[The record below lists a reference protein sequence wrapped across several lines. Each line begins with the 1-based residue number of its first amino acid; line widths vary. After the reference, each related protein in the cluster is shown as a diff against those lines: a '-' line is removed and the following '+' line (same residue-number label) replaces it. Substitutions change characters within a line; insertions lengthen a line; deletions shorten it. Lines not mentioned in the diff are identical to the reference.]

1 MSEQTE
7 PILTLLREVPLFS
20 GLNVEEL
27 ERLGEEFVIVELPK
41 DEILFQAQEATDGLF
56 VIDSGQ
62 VALLGADGKQT
73 EILKHADVIGT
84 EALNYLPAREKTA
97 MALTDAQVFFL
108 PNKQIQALYASVPAF
123 KETVSV
129 LFNSARLAAYI
140 PMAWLEPGEKIYMMA
155 RKHPVFLLF
164 RSIPPIFVFAALW
177 FLMMFLSS
185 QSAFWS
191 LAGLVAG
198 FLFCL
203 LWLVWNINNWAN
215 DFYLITS
222 RRMVWVEHVTG
233 FYDSRQEAPLGTLIS
248 VGIKTSQLGYFLGY
262 SNVIVRTYIGD
273 IRFERVGHAR
283 TIGKLI
289 ETNWARS
296 KRVDLELDAREIRKA
311 LRQKFGKEA
320 EDITA
325 KDLQVE
331 LGTVEPAPKE
341 VNFFQ
346 WLFGDFVRVRHE
358 VGGTITY
365 RKHWLILLQKL
376 ILPLFA
382 LVLSIIFVVA
392 IITHNLVQVD
402 YTMGLVA
409 GYFLI
414 FVAAGMLVYQYVDWR
429 NDLFQLTPNQV
440 IDLDRKPFGRESR
453 RSAPLENILS
463 IEYERRG
470 FIPMLFNYGTVYI
483 TVGNTQLTFD
493 NVYQPSVV
501 QQDIFTR
508 MGEHAKERDDRNTM
522 LERERVAQWFKV
534 FQEEAERGLTI
545 PPPSEPTRPLT
556 MGPAKY

>member
-7 PILTLLREVPLFS
+7 LILTLLREVPLFS

-27 ERLGEEFVIVELPK
+27 ERLGEEFVMVELPK

-155 RKHPVFLLF
+155 HKHPVFLLF

-233 FYDSRQEAPLGTLIS
+233 FYDSRQEAPLSTLIS

-262 SNVIVRTYIGD
+262 SDVIVRTYIGD
-273 IRFERVGHAR
+273 IRFERVGHAS

-289 ETNWARS
+289 ETNWARG

-331 LGTVEPAPKE
+331 LGTVEPTPKE

-346 WLFGDFVRVRHE
+346 WLFADFVRVRHE

-392 IITHNLVQVD
+392 IITHNLIQVD

-414 FVAAGMLVYQYVDWR
+414 FVAAGMLVYQYIDWR

-483 TVGNTQLTFD
+483 TIGNTQLTFN

-545 PPPSEPTRPLT
+545 PPPSDPTRPVT
-556 MGPAKY
+556 MRPPK

>member
-7 PILTLLREVPLFS
+7 PIITLLREVPLFS

-27 ERLGEEFVIVELPK
+27 ERLGEEFVMVELPK

-73 EILKHADVIGT
+73 EILKHAEVIGT

-123 KETVSV
+123 IETVSV

-215 DFYLITS
+215 DIYLITS

-233 FYDSRQEAPLGTLIS
+233 FYDSRQEAPLSTLIS

-262 SNVIVRTYIGD
+262 SDVIVRTYIGD
-273 IRFERVGHAR
+273 IRFERVGHAS

-289 ETNWARS
+289 ETNWARG

-331 LGTVEPAPKE
+331 LGTVEPTPKE

-346 WLFGDFVRVRHE
+346 WLFADFVRVRHE

-365 RKHWLILLQKL
+365 RKHWLILLQKI

-392 IITHNLVQVD
+392 IITHNLIQVD

-414 FVAAGMLVYQYVDWR
+414 FVAAGMLVYQYIDWR

-483 TVGNTQLTFD
+483 TIGNTQLTFN

-545 PPPSEPTRPLT
+545 PALSDPTRPVT
-556 MGPAKY
+556 MRPPK

>member
-7 PILTLLREVPLFS
+7 LILTLLHEVPLFS

-27 ERLGEEFVIVELPK
+27 ERLGEEFVMVELPK

-108 PNKQIQALYASVPAF
+108 SNKQIQALYASVPAF

-233 FYDSRQEAPLGTLIS
+233 FYDSRQEAPLSTLIS

-262 SNVIVRTYIGD
+262 SDVIVRTYIGD
-273 IRFERVGHAR
+273 IRFERVGHAS

-289 ETNWARS
+289 ETNWARG
-296 KRVDLELDAREIRKA
+296 KRVDLELDACEIRKA

-331 LGTVEPAPKE
+331 LGTVESTPKE

-346 WLFGDFVRVRHE
+346 WLFADFVRVRHE

-392 IITHNLVQVD
+392 IITHNLIQVD

-414 FVAAGMLVYQYVDWR
+414 FVAAGMLVYQYIDWR

-483 TVGNTQLTFD
+483 TIGNTQLTFN

-545 PPPSEPTRPLT
+545 PALSDPTRPVT
-556 MGPAKY
+556 MRPPK

>member
-7 PILTLLREVPLFS
+7 LILTLLREVPLFS

-27 ERLGEEFVIVELPK
+27 ERLGEEFVMVELPK

-155 RKHPVFLLF
+155 RKHPVFLFF

-233 FYDSRQEAPLGTLIS
+233 FYDSRQEAPLSTLIS

-262 SNVIVRTYIGD
+262 SDVIVRTYIGD
-273 IRFERVGHAR
+273 IRFERVGHAS

-289 ETNWARS
+289 ETNWARG

-331 LGTVEPAPKE
+331 LGTVEPTPKE

-346 WLFGDFVRVRHE
+346 WLFADFVRVRHE

-392 IITHNLVQVD
+392 IITHNLIQVD

-483 TVGNTQLTFD
+483 TIGNTQLTFN

-545 PPPSEPTRPLT
+545 PPPSDPTRPVT
-556 MGPAKY
+556 MGPPK

>member
-7 PILTLLREVPLFS
+7 LILTLLHEVPLFS

-27 ERLGEEFVIVELPK
+27 ERLGEEFVMVELPK

-108 PNKQIQALYASVPAF
+108 SNKQIQALYASVPAF

-177 FLMMFLSS
+177 FLMMFFSS

-233 FYDSRQEAPLGTLIS
+233 FYDSRQEAPLSTLIS

-262 SNVIVRTYIGD
+262 SDVIVRTYIGD
-273 IRFERVGHAR
+273 IRFERVGHAS

-289 ETNWARS
+289 ETNWARG

-331 LGTVEPAPKE
+331 LGTVEPTPKE

-346 WLFGDFVRVRHE
+346 WLFADFVRVRHE

-392 IITHNLVQVD
+392 IITHNLIQVD

-414 FVAAGMLVYQYVDWR
+414 FVAAGMLVYQYIDWR

-483 TVGNTQLTFD
+483 TIGNTQLTFN

>member
-1 MSEQTE
+1 
-7 PILTLLREVPLFS
+7 
-20 GLNVEEL
+20 
-27 ERLGEEFVIVELPK
+27 
-41 DEILFQAQEATDGLF
+41 
-56 VIDSGQ
+56 
-62 VALLGADGKQT
+62 
-73 EILKHADVIGT
+73 
-84 EALNYLPAREKTA
+84 
-97 MALTDAQVFFL
+97 
-108 PNKQIQALYASVPAF
+108 
-123 KETVSV
+123 
-129 LFNSARLAAYI
+129 
-140 PMAWLEPGEKIYMMA
+140 
-155 RKHPVFLLF
+155 
-164 RSIPPIFVFAALW
+164 
-177 FLMMFLSS
+177 
-185 QSAFWS
+185 
-191 LAGLVAG
+191 
-198 FLFCL
+198 
-203 LWLVWNINNWAN
+203 
-215 DFYLITS
+215 
-222 RRMVWVEHVTG
+222 MVWVEHVTG
-233 FYDSRQEAPLGTLIS
+233 FYDSRQEAPLSTLIS

-262 SNVIVRTYIGD
+262 SDVIVRTYIGD
-273 IRFERVGHAR
+273 IRFERVGHAS

-289 ETNWARS
+289 ETNWARG
-296 KRVDLELDAREIRKA
+296 KRVDLELDACEIRKA

-331 LGTVEPAPKE
+331 LGTVESTPKE

-346 WLFGDFVRVRHE
+346 WLFADFVRVRHE

-392 IITHNLVQVD
+392 IITHNLIQVD

-414 FVAAGMLVYQYVDWR
+414 FVAAGMLVYQYIDWR

-483 TVGNTQLTFD
+483 TIGNTQLTFN

-545 PPPSEPTRPLT
+545 PALSDPTRPVT
-556 MGPAKY
+556 MRPPK

>member
-7 PILTLLREVPLFS
+7 LILTLLHEVPLFS

-27 ERLGEEFVIVELPK
+27 ERLGEEFVMVELPK

-56 VIDSGQ
+56 VINSGQ

-233 FYDSRQEAPLGTLIS
+233 FYDSRQEAPLSTLIS

-262 SNVIVRTYIGD
+262 SDVIVRTYIGD
-273 IRFERVGHAR
+273 IRFERVGHAS

-289 ETNWARS
+289 ETNWARG
-296 KRVDLELDAREIRKA
+296 KRVDLELDACEIRKA

-331 LGTVEPAPKE
+331 LGTVESTPKE

-346 WLFGDFVRVRHE
+346 WLFADFVRVRHE

-392 IITHNLVQVD
+392 IITHNLIQVD

-414 FVAAGMLVYQYVDWR
+414 FVAAGMLVYQYIDWR

-483 TVGNTQLTFD
+483 TIGNTQLTFN

-545 PPPSEPTRPLT
+545 PALSDPTRPVT
-556 MGPAKY
+556 MRPPK

>member
-1 MSEQTE
+1 M
-7 PILTLLREVPLFS
+7 
-20 GLNVEEL
+20 
-27 ERLGEEFVIVELPK
+27 
-41 DEILFQAQEATDGLF
+41 
-56 VIDSGQ
+56 
-62 VALLGADGKQT
+62 ALLGADGKQT

-233 FYDSRQEAPLGTLIS
+233 FYDSRQEAPLSTLIS

-262 SNVIVRTYIGD
+262 SDVIVRTYIGD
-273 IRFERVGHAR
+273 IRFERVGHAS

-289 ETNWARS
+289 ETNWARG
-296 KRVDLELDAREIRKA
+296 KRVDLELDARGSGRRCARNLARKPRILLPKISRLNWA
-311 LRQKFGKEA
+311 RLNQRQ
-320 EDITA
+320 
-325 KDLQVE
+325 
-331 LGTVEPAPKE
+331 KE

-346 WLFGDFVRVRHE
+346 WLLVDFVRVRHE
-358 VGGTITY
+358 VG
-365 RKHWLILLQKL
+365 
-376 ILPLFA
+376 
-382 LVLSIIFVVA
+382 V
-392 IITHNLVQVD
+392 
-402 YTMGLVA
+402 
-409 GYFLI
+409 
-414 FVAAGMLVYQYVDWR
+414 
-429 NDLFQLTPNQV
+429 
-440 IDLDRKPFGRESR
+440 
-453 RSAPLENILS
+453 
-463 IEYERRG
+463 
-470 FIPMLFNYGTVYI
+470 
-483 TVGNTQLTFD
+483 
-493 NVYQPSVV
+493 
-501 QQDIFTR
+501 
-508 MGEHAKERDDRNTM
+508 
-522 LERERVAQWFKV
+522 
-534 FQEEAERGLTI
+534 
-545 PPPSEPTRPLT
+545 
-556 MGPAKY
+556 

>member
-7 PILTLLREVPLFS
+7 LILTLLHEVPLFS

-27 ERLGEEFVIVELPK
+27 ERLGEEFVMVELPK

-73 EILKHADVIGT
+73 EILKHAEVIGT

-233 FYDSRQEAPLGTLIS
+233 FYDSRQEAPLSTLIS

-262 SNVIVRTYIGD
+262 SDVIVRTYIGD
-273 IRFERVGHAR
+273 IRFERVGHAS

-289 ETNWARS
+289 ETNWARG

-331 LGTVEPAPKE
+331 LGTVEPTPKE

-346 WLFGDFVRVRHE
+346 WLFADFVRVRHE

-392 IITHNLVQVD
+392 IITHNLIQVD

-414 FVAAGMLVYQYVDWR
+414 FVAAGMLVYQYIDWR

-483 TVGNTQLTFD
+483 TIGNTQLTFN

-545 PPPSEPTRPLT
+545 PPPSDPTRPVT
-556 MGPAKY
+556 MRPPK

>member
-1 MSEQTE
+1 MSEQ
-7 PILTLLREVPLFS
+7 PQAILTLLREVPLFS
-20 GLNVEEL
+20 GLTLEEL
-27 ERLGEEFVIVELPK
+27 EQLGDEFVLVELPK
-41 DEILFQAQEATDGLF
+41 GDTLYQAHEATDGLF
-56 VIDSGQ
+56 VVDSGQ
-62 VALLGADGKQT
+62 LALLNKEGEQL
-73 EILKHADVIGT
+73 EVLKRAEVIGT
-84 EALNYLPAREKTA
+84 EALNYLPARENSA
-97 MALTDAQVFFL
+97 MALTASQVYFL
-108 PNKQIQALYASVPAF
+108 PNKHIQALYDGVPAF

-129 LFNSARLAAYI
+129 LFNSVRLASFV
-140 PMAWLEPGEKIYMMA
+140 PMAWLEPGEKIHLMA

-164 RSIPPIFVFAALW
+164 RSIPPIAAFAALW
-177 FLMMFLSS
+177 VLMVFLSS
-185 QSAFWS
+185 KNAFWS

-233 FYDSRQEAPLGTLIS
+233 FYDSRQEAPLSTLIS
-248 VGIKTSQLGYFLGY
+248 VGIKTTQLGYFLGY
-262 SNVIVRTYIGD
+262 SDVMVRTYIGD
-273 IRFERVGHAR
+273 IRFERVAHAR

-289 ETNWARS
+289 ETNWARG
-296 KRVDLELDAREIRKA
+296 KRIDLELDAQEIRKS

-331 LGTVEPAPKE
+331 IGTVNPAPKE
-341 VNFFQ
+341 INFFQ
-346 WLFGDFVRVRHE
+346 WLFADFVRVRHE

-376 ILPLFA
+376 ILPLFT

-392 IITHNLVQVD
+392 IITHNLTQVD

-414 FVAAGMLVYQYVDWR
+414 FVAAGFLAYQYMDWR

-470 FIPMLFNYGTVYI
+470 LLPMLFNYGTVYI
-483 TVGNTQLTFD
+483 TIGNTQLTFN
-493 NVYQPSVV
+493 NVYEPSVV

-508 MGEHAKERDDRNTM
+508 MGKHAQERDERNTM

-534 FQEEAERGLTI
+534 FQEEAEQGLTT
-545 PPPSEPTRPLT
+545 STQAAATRPLT
-556 MGPAKY
+556 MQPPK

>member
-1 MSEQTE
+1 MNEQTQ
-7 PILTLLREVPLFS
+7 PMLTLLREVPLFS
-20 GLNVEEL
+20 GLSVEEL
-27 ERLGEEFVIVELPK
+27 ERLAEEFVMVELPNG
-41 DEILFQAQEATDGLF
+41 ETLFRAQEATDGLF
-56 VIDSGQ
+56 VVDSGQ
-62 VALLGADGKQT
+62 VALLDQDGKQT
-73 EILKHADVIGT
+73 EILRRAEVIGT
-84 EALNYLPAREKTA
+84 EALNYLPTRQITA
-97 MALTDAQVFFL
+97 MALTDTQVWFL
-108 PNKQIQALYASVPAF
+108 PNKQVNTLYATVPAF

-129 LFNSARLAAYI
+129 LFNSARLASYVPI
-140 PMAWLEPGEKIYMMA
+140 AWLEPGEKIHLMA

-164 RSIPPIFVFAALW
+164 RSIPPIAAFAVVW
-177 FLMMFLSS
+177 FLMVFLSS
-185 QSAFWS
+185 KNAFWS

-203 LWLVWNINNWAN
+203 LWLVWNNNNWAN

-233 FYDSRQEAPLGTLIS
+233 FYDSRQEAPLSTLIS
-248 VGIKTSQLGYFLGY
+248 VGIKTSQLGYLFGY
-262 SNVIVRTYIGD
+262 SDVMVRTYIGD
-273 IRFERVGHAR
+273 IRFERVAHAR

-289 ETNWARS
+289 ETNWARG
-296 KRVDLELDAREIRKA
+296 KRVDLEMDAREVRKA

-331 LGTVEPAPKE
+331 LGRVEPAPKE
-341 VNFFQ
+341 INFFQ
-346 WLFGDFVRVRHE
+346 WLFADFVRVRHE

-376 ILPLFA
+376 ILPLMV

-392 IITHNLVQVD
+392 IITHNLTQVD

-429 NDLFQLTPNQV
+429 NDLFQLTANQV

-470 FIPMLFNYGTVYI
+470 LVPMLFNYGTVYI
-483 TVGNTQLTFD
+483 TVGNTQLTFND
-493 NVYQPSVV
+493 VYQPSVV

-508 MGEHAKERDDRNTM
+508 MGKHAKERDDRNTM

-534 FQEEAERGLTI
+534 FQEEAEHGLTI
-545 PPPSEPTRPLT
+545 PPQADPTRPIMT
-556 MGPAKY
+556 DRPK

>member
-1 MSEQTE
+1 MNEQAQ
-7 PILTLLREVPLFS
+7 PILDLLREVPLFS
-20 GLNVEEL
+20 GLSVEEL
-27 ERLGEEFVIVELPK
+27 ECLSDAFVLVELPK
-41 DEILFQAQEATDGLF
+41 GETLYRAQEATDGLF
-56 VIDSGQ
+56 VVEAGQ
-62 VALLGADGKQT
+62 FALLDEDGKQLEVLKRA
-73 EILKHADVIGT
+73 EIIGT
-84 EALNYLPAREKTA
+84 EALNYLPTREKPA
-97 MALTDAQVFFL
+97 MALTDARVYFL
-108 PNKQIQALYASVPAF
+108 PNKQIRALYAGVPAF
-123 KETVSV
+123 KETASV
-129 LFNSARLAAYI
+129 LFNSARLASHVS
-140 PMAWLEPGEKIYMMA
+140 MTWLEPGEKIHLMA

-164 RSIPPIFVFAALW
+164 RSVTPIIAFAVIW
-177 FLMMFLSS
+177 ILMILLSS
-185 QSAFWS
+185 THAFWS

-198 FLFCL
+198 FIFCL
-203 LWLVWNINNWAN
+203 LWLVWNINNWSN

-233 FYDSRQEAPLGTLIS
+233 FYESRQEAPLSTLLS
-248 VGIKTSQLGYFLGY
+248 VGIKTTQLGYFLGY

-273 IRFERVGHAR
+273 IRFERVAHAS

-289 ETNWARS
+289 ETNWARG
-296 KRVDLELDAREIRKA
+296 KRMDLELDAREIRKA

-325 KDLQVE
+325 KDLQLE

-341 VNFFQ
+341 INFFQ
-346 WLFGDFVRVRHE
+346 WLLADFVRVRHE

-365 RKHWLILLQKL
+365 RKHWLILLQKVL
-376 ILPLFA
+376 LPIMV

-392 IITHNLVQVD
+392 IITRNLTQVD

-409 GYFLI
+409 GYFLV
-414 FVAAGMLVYQYVDWR
+414 FVAAGALVYQYVDWR

-470 FIPMLFNYGTVYI
+470 LIPMLFNYGTVYI
-483 TVGNTQLTFD
+483 TIGNTQLTFND
-493 NVYQPSVV
+493 VYQPSVV

-508 MGEHAKERDDRNTM
+508 MGQHVQERDERNTM

-534 FQEEAERGLTI
+534 FQEEAEQGLTI
-545 PPPSEPTRPLT
+545 PPQSEPTRPIT
-556 MGPAKY
+556 MEPPK

>member
-7 PILTLLREVPLFS
+7 LILTLLHEVPLFS

-27 ERLGEEFVIVELPK
+27 ERLGEEFVMVELPK

-108 PNKQIQALYASVPAF
+108 SNKQIQALYASVPAF

-233 FYDSRQEAPLGTLIS
+233 FYDSRQEAPLSTLIS

-262 SNVIVRTYIGD
+262 SDVIVRTYIGD
-273 IRFERVGHAR
+273 IRFERVGHAS

-289 ETNWARS
+289 ETNWARG

-331 LGTVEPAPKE
+331 LGTVEPTPKE

-346 WLFGDFVRVRHE
+346 WLFADFVRVRHE

-392 IITHNLVQVD
+392 IITHNLIQVD

-414 FVAAGMLVYQYVDWR
+414 FVAAGMLVYQYIDWR

-483 TVGNTQLTFD
+483 TIGNTQLTFN

-545 PPPSEPTRPLT
+545 PALSDPTRPVT
-556 MGPAKY
+556 MRPPK

>member
-7 PILTLLREVPLFS
+7 LILTLLHEVPLFS

-27 ERLGEEFVIVELPK
+27 ERLGEEFVMVELPK

-233 FYDSRQEAPLGTLIS
+233 FYDSRQEAPLSTLIS

-262 SNVIVRTYIGD
+262 SDVIVRTYIGD
-273 IRFERVGHAR
+273 IRFERVGHAS

-289 ETNWARS
+289 ETNWARG

-331 LGTVEPAPKE
+331 LGTVESAPKE

-346 WLFGDFVRVRHE
+346 WLFADFVRVRHE

-392 IITHNLVQVD
+392 IITHNLIQVD

-414 FVAAGMLVYQYVDWR
+414 FVAAGMLVYQYIDWR

-483 TVGNTQLTFD
+483 TIGNTQLTFN

-545 PPPSEPTRPLT
+545 PALSDPTRPVT
-556 MGPAKY
+556 MRPPK

>member
-7 PILTLLREVPLFS
+7 LILTLLHEVPLFS

-27 ERLGEEFVIVELPK
+27 ERLGEEFVMVELPK

-97 MALTDAQVFFL
+97 KALTDAQVFFL

-233 FYDSRQEAPLGTLIS
+233 FYDSRQEAPLSTLIS

-262 SNVIVRTYIGD
+262 SDVIVRTYIGD
-273 IRFERVGHAR
+273 IRFERVGHAS

-289 ETNWARS
+289 ETNWARG

-331 LGTVEPAPKE
+331 LGTVEPTPKE

-346 WLFGDFVRVRHE
+346 WLFADFVRVRHE

-392 IITHNLVQVD
+392 IITHNLIQVD

-414 FVAAGMLVYQYVDWR
+414 FVAAGMLVYQYIDWR

-483 TVGNTQLTFD
+483 TIGNTQLTFN

-545 PPPSEPTRPLT
+545 PALSDPTRPVT
-556 MGPAKY
+556 MRPPK

>member
-20 GLNVEEL
+20 GLTVEEL
-27 ERLGEEFVIVELPK
+27 ERLCEEFVMVELPK
-41 DEILFQAQEATDGLF
+41 DEILFQVKEATDGLF
-56 VIDSGQ
+56 VVDSGQ
-62 VALLGADGKQT
+62 VALSGADSRQT
-73 EILKHADVIGT
+73 ETLKRAEVVGT
-84 EALNYLPAREKTA
+84 EALNYTPTREKTA
-97 MALTDAQVFFL
+97 IALTDAQVYFL
-108 PNKQIQALYASVPAF
+108 PNKQIQALYASVPTF

-129 LFNSARLAAYI
+129 LFNSARLASFI
-140 PMAWLEPGEKIYMMA
+140 PMTWLEPGEKIHLMA

-164 RSIPPIFVFAALW
+164 RSIPPIIVFAALW
-177 FLMMFLSS
+177 VLMVFLSS
-185 QSAFWS
+185 KNAFWS

-198 FLFCL
+198 FLFCV

-320 EDITA
+320 ENITA

>member
-7 PILTLLREVPLFS
+7 PNITLLREVPLFS

-27 ERLGEEFVIVELPK
+27 ERLGEEFVMVELPK

-233 FYDSRQEAPLGTLIS
+233 FYDSRQEAPLSTLIS

-262 SNVIVRTYIGD
+262 SDVIVRTYIGD
-273 IRFERVGHAR
+273 IRFERVGHAS

-289 ETNWARS
+289 ETNWARG

-331 LGTVEPAPKE
+331 LGTVEPTPKE

-346 WLFGDFVRVRHE
+346 WLFADFVRVRHE

-392 IITHNLVQVD
+392 IITHNLIQVD

-483 TVGNTQLTFD
+483 TIGNTQLTFN

-545 PPPSEPTRPLT
+545 PALSDPTRPVT
-556 MGPAKY
+556 MRPPK

>member
-7 PILTLLREVPLFS
+7 PIITLLREVPLFS

-27 ERLGEEFVIVELPK
+27 ERLGEEFVMVELPK

-56 VIDSGQ
+56 VINSGQ

-108 PNKQIQALYASVPAF
+108 SNKQIQALYASVPAF
-123 KETVSV
+123 IETVSV

-233 FYDSRQEAPLGTLIS
+233 FYDSRQEAPLSTLIS

-262 SNVIVRTYIGD
+262 SDVIVRTYIGD
-273 IRFERVGHAR
+273 IRFERVGHAS

-289 ETNWARS
+289 ETNWARG

-331 LGTVEPAPKE
+331 LGTVEPTLKE

-346 WLFGDFVRVRHE
+346 WLFADFVRVRHE

-392 IITHNLVQVD
+392 IITHNLIQVD

-414 FVAAGMLVYQYVDWR
+414 FVAAGMLVYQYIDWR

-483 TVGNTQLTFD
+483 TIGNTQLTFN

-545 PPPSEPTRPLT
+545 PALSDPTRPVT
-556 MGPAKY
+556 MRPPK

>member
-7 PILTLLREVPLFS
+7 PIITLLREVPLFS

-27 ERLGEEFVIVELPK
+27 ERLGEEFVMVELPK

-56 VIDSGQ
+56 VINSGQ

-233 FYDSRQEAPLGTLIS
+233 FYDSRQEAPLSTLIS

-262 SNVIVRTYIGD
+262 SDVIVRTYIGD
-273 IRFERVGHAR
+273 IRFERVGHAS

-289 ETNWARS
+289 ETNWARG

-331 LGTVEPAPKE
+331 LGTVEPTPKE

-346 WLFGDFVRVRHE
+346 WLFADFVRVRHE

-392 IITHNLVQVD
+392 IITHNLIQVD

-414 FVAAGMLVYQYVDWR
+414 FVAAGMLVYQYIDWR

-483 TVGNTQLTFD
+483 TIGNTQLTFN

-545 PPPSEPTRPLT
+545 PALSDPTRPVT
-556 MGPAKY
+556 MRPPK

>member
-7 PILTLLREVPLFS
+7 LILTLLHEVPLFS

-27 ERLGEEFVIVELPK
+27 ERLGEEFVMVELPK

-73 EILKHADVIGT
+73 EILKHAEVIGT

-233 FYDSRQEAPLGTLIS
+233 FYDSRQEAPLSTLIS

-262 SNVIVRTYIGD
+262 SDVIVRTYIGD
-273 IRFERVGHAR
+273 IRFERVGHAS

-289 ETNWARS
+289 ETNWARG

-320 EDITA
+320 EV
-325 KDLQVE
+325 VE
-331 LGTVEPAPKE
+331 QAPKE

-346 WLFGDFVRVRHE
+346 WLFSDFIRVRQE

-365 RKHWLILLQKL
+365 RKHWLILLQKI
-376 ILPLFA
+376 ILPLMV

-392 IITHNLVQVD
+392 IITHNLTQVD

-409 GYFLI
+409 GYFLV
-414 FVAAGMLVYQYVDWR
+414 FVAAGLLVYQYVDWR

-470 FIPMLFNYGTVYI
+470 LIPMLFNYGTVYI
-483 TVGNTQLTFD
+483 RIGNAQLTFND
-493 NVYQPSVV
+493 VYQPSVV

-508 MGEHAKERDDRNTM
+508 MRQHAQESDKRATM

-534 FQEEAERGLTI
+534 FQEEVAQDLTL
-545 PPPSEPTRPLT
+545 PPQSDPTRQIRIETPN
-556 MGPAKY
+556 

>member
-7 PILTLLREVPLFS
+7 PIITLLREVPLFS

-27 ERLGEEFVIVELPK
+27 ERLGEEFVMVELPK

-73 EILKHADVIGT
+73 EILKHAEVIGT

-233 FYDSRQEAPLGTLIS
+233 FYDSRQEAPLSTLIS

-262 SNVIVRTYIGD
+262 SDVIVRTYIGD
-273 IRFERVGHAR
+273 IRFERVGHAS

-289 ETNWARS
+289 ETNWARG

-331 LGTVEPAPKE
+331 LGTVEPTPKE

-346 WLFGDFVRVRHE
+346 WLFADFVRVRHE

-392 IITHNLVQVD
+392 IITHNLIQVD

-483 TVGNTQLTFD
+483 TIGNTQLTFN

-545 PPPSEPTRPLT
+545 PPPSDPTRPVT
-556 MGPAKY
+556 MRPPK

>member
-7 PILTLLREVPLFS
+7 LILTLLHEVPLFS

-27 ERLGEEFVIVELPK
+27 ERLGEEFVMVELPK

-233 FYDSRQEAPLGTLIS
+233 FYDSRQEAPLSTLIS

-262 SNVIVRTYIGD
+262 SDVIVRTYIGD
-273 IRFERVGHAR
+273 IRFERVGHAS

-289 ETNWARS
+289 ETNWARG

-331 LGTVEPAPKE
+331 LGTVESTPKE

-346 WLFGDFVRVRHE
+346 WLFADFVRVRHE

-392 IITHNLVQVD
+392 IITHNLIQVD

-414 FVAAGMLVYQYVDWR
+414 FVAAGMLVYQYIDWR

-483 TVGNTQLTFD
+483 TIGNTQLTFN

-545 PPPSEPTRPLT
+545 PALSDPTRPVT
-556 MGPAKY
+556 MRPPK

>member
-7 PILTLLREVPLFS
+7 PIITLLREVPLFS

-27 ERLGEEFVIVELPK
+27 ERLGEEFVMVELPK

-233 FYDSRQEAPLGTLIS
+233 FYDSRQEAPLSTLIS

-262 SNVIVRTYIGD
+262 SDVIVRTYIGD
-273 IRFERVGHAR
+273 IRFERVGHAS

-289 ETNWARS
+289 ETNWARG

-331 LGTVEPAPKE
+331 LGTVEPTPKE

-346 WLFGDFVRVRHE
+346 WLFADFVRVRHE

-392 IITHNLVQVD
+392 IITHNLIQVD

-414 FVAAGMLVYQYVDWR
+414 FVAAGMLVYQYIDWR

-483 TVGNTQLTFD
+483 TIGNTQLTFN

-545 PPPSEPTRPLT
+545 PPPSDPTRPVT
-556 MGPAKY
+556 MRPPK

>member
-7 PILTLLREVPLFS
+7 LILTLLHEVPLFS

-27 ERLGEEFVIVELPK
+27 ERLGEEFVMVELPK

-164 RSIPPIFVFAALW
+164 RSIPPIFMFAALW

-233 FYDSRQEAPLGTLIS
+233 FYDSRQEAPLSTLIS

-262 SNVIVRTYIGD
+262 SDVIVRTYIGD
-273 IRFERVGHAR
+273 IRFERVGHAS

-289 ETNWARS
+289 ETNWARG

-331 LGTVEPAPKE
+331 LGTVEPTPKE

-346 WLFGDFVRVRHE
+346 WLFADFVRVRHE

-392 IITHNLVQVD
+392 IITHNLIQVD

-414 FVAAGMLVYQYVDWR
+414 FVAAGMLVYQYIDWR

-483 TVGNTQLTFD
+483 TIGNTQLTFN

-545 PPPSEPTRPLT
+545 PALSDPTRPVT
-556 MGPAKY
+556 MRPPK

>member
-7 PILTLLREVPLFS
+7 LILTLLHEVPLFS

-27 ERLGEEFVIVELPK
+27 ERLGEEFVMVELPK

-73 EILKHADVIGT
+73 EVLKHADVIGT

-233 FYDSRQEAPLGTLIS
+233 FYDSRQEAPLSTLIS

-262 SNVIVRTYIGD
+262 SDVIVRTYIGD
-273 IRFERVGHAR
+273 IRFERVGHAS

-289 ETNWARS
+289 ETNWARG

-331 LGTVEPAPKE
+331 LGTVEPTPKE

-346 WLFGDFVRVRHE
+346 WLFADFVRVRHE

-392 IITHNLVQVD
+392 IITHNLIQVD

-414 FVAAGMLVYQYVDWR
+414 FVAAGMLVYQYIDWR

-483 TVGNTQLTFD
+483 TIGNTQLTFN

-545 PPPSEPTRPLT
+545 PALSDPTRPVT
-556 MGPAKY
+556 MRPPK

>member
-7 PILTLLREVPLFS
+7 LILTLLHEVPLFS

-27 ERLGEEFVIVELPK
+27 ERLGEEFVMVELPK

-73 EILKHADVIGT
+73 EILKHAEVIGT

-233 FYDSRQEAPLGTLIS
+233 FYDSRQEAPLSTLIS

-262 SNVIVRTYIGD
+262 SDVIVRTYIGD
-273 IRFERVGHAR
+273 IRFERVGHAS

-289 ETNWARS
+289 ETNWARG

-331 LGTVEPAPKE
+331 LGTVEPTPKE

-346 WLFGDFVRVRHE
+346 WLFADFVRVRHE

-392 IITHNLVQVD
+392 IITHNLIQVD

-483 TVGNTQLTFD
+483 TIGNTQLTFN

-545 PPPSEPTRPLT
+545 PALSDPTRPVT
-556 MGPAKY
+556 MRPPK

>member
-7 PILTLLREVPLFS
+7 LILTLLHEVPLFS

-27 ERLGEEFVIVELPK
+27 ERLGEEFVMVELPK

-233 FYDSRQEAPLGTLIS
+233 FYDSRQEAPLSTLIS

-262 SNVIVRTYIGD
+262 SDVIVRTYIGD
-273 IRFERVGHAR
+273 IRFERVGHAS

-289 ETNWARS
+289 ETNWARG

-331 LGTVEPAPKE
+331 LGTVESAPKE

-346 WLFGDFVRVRHE
+346 WLFADFVRVRHE

-392 IITHNLVQVD
+392 IITHNLIQVD

-483 TVGNTQLTFD
+483 TIGNTQLTFN

-545 PPPSEPTRPLT
+545 PALSDPTRPVT
-556 MGPAKY
+556 MRPPK

>member
-7 PILTLLREVPLFS
+7 LILTLLREVPLFS
-20 GLNVEEL
+20 GLTVEEL
-27 ERLGEEFVIVELPK
+27 ERLGEEFVMVELPK

-233 FYDSRQEAPLGTLIS
+233 FYDSRQEAPLSTLIS

-262 SNVIVRTYIGD
+262 SDVIVRTYIGD
-273 IRFERVGHAR
+273 IRFERVGHAS

-289 ETNWARS
+289 ETNWARG

-331 LGTVEPAPKE
+331 LGTVESAPKE

-346 WLFGDFVRVRHE
+346 WLFADFVRVRHE

-392 IITHNLVQVD
+392 IITHNLIQVD

-414 FVAAGMLVYQYVDWR
+414 FVAAGMLVYQYIDWR

-483 TVGNTQLTFD
+483 TIGNTQLTFN

-545 PPPSEPTRPLT
+545 PPPSDPTRPVT
-556 MGPAKY
+556 MRPPK

>member
-7 PILTLLREVPLFS
+7 LILTLLREVPLFS
-20 GLNVEEL
+20 GLTVEEL
-27 ERLGEEFVIVELPK
+27 ERLGEEFVMVELPK

-233 FYDSRQEAPLGTLIS
+233 FYDSRQEAPLSTLIS

-262 SNVIVRTYIGD
+262 SDVIVRTYIGD
-273 IRFERVGHAR
+273 IRFERVGHAS

-289 ETNWARS
+289 ETNWARG

-331 LGTVEPAPKE
+331 LGTVEPTPKE

-346 WLFGDFVRVRHE
+346 WLFADFVRVRHE

-392 IITHNLVQVD
+392 IITHNLIQVD

-414 FVAAGMLVYQYVDWR
+414 FVAAGMLVYQYIDWR

-483 TVGNTQLTFD
+483 TIGNTQLTFN

-545 PPPSEPTRPLT
+545 PALSDPTRPVT
-556 MGPAKY
+556 MRPPK

>member
-7 PILTLLREVPLFS
+7 LILTLLHEVPLFS

-27 ERLGEEFVIVELPK
+27 ERLGEEFVMVELPK

-215 DFYLITS
+215 DFYLITERVS
-222 RRMVWVEHVTG
+222 G
-233 FYDSRQEAPLGTLIS
+233 FYDSRQEAPLVTLLS
-248 VGIKTSQLGYFLGY
+248 VGIQTTISGSIFKY
-262 SNVIVRTYIGD
+262 SDISLRTYVGN
-273 IRFERVGHAR
+273 IRFNR
-283 TIGKLI
+283 IGNAPIVAKLI
-289 ETNWARS
+289 EVYWKRS
-296 KRVDLELDAREIRKA
+296 KTLNTEEETDAMRTA
-311 LRQKFGKEA
+311 LRRKLGNAAELPASEILIEENPNALSQKQAA
-320 EDITA
+320 EM
-325 KDLQVE
+325 
-331 LGTVEPAPKE
+331 
-341 VNFFQ
+341 NFFQ
-346 WLFGDFVRVRHE
+346 WLFHDFLRIRIEDGDI
-358 VGGTITY
+358 ITY
-365 RKHWLILLQKL
+365 RRHWLVLLKRL
-376 ILPLFA
+376 ILPL
-382 LVLSIIFVVA
+382 LGLVVA
-392 IITHNLVQVD
+392 LI
-402 YTMGLVA
+402 
-409 GYFLI
+409 FLI
-414 FVAAGMLVYQYVDWR
+414 GTVTWNFTSIPYKIGVAIGFVLTVAMLYWLVYRYIDWR
-429 NDLFQLTPNQV
+429 DDMFQLTPSQV
-440 IDLDRKPFGRESR
+440 IDIDRKPFGRESR
-453 RSAPLENILS
+453 RTAPLENILS

-470 FIPMLFNYGTVYI
+470 IFPMLFNYGTVYI
-483 TVGNTQLTFD
+483 TVGNTQLTFND
-493 NVYQPSVV
+493 VSHPADV
-501 QQDIFTR
+501 QQQIFTR
-508 MGEHAKERDDRNTM
+508 MGVHA
-522 LERERVAQWFKV
+522 
-534 FQEEAERGLTI
+534 EELRQ
-545 PPPSEPTRPLT
+545 R
-556 MGPAKY
+556 